1 MAAPVRTIQL
11 NSSRAA
17 SAWLT
22 NQGFQQLAGC
32 WMSSNRWA
40 RITPLLRGRVSITVG
55 VATHEQ

>member
-11 NSSRAA
+11 SSQAA

-22 NQGFQQLAGC
+22 NQGFQQLDGC

-40 RITPLLRGRVSITVG
+40 RITPLLRGRVSVTIG
-55 VATHEQ
+55 VAT

>member
-1 MAAPVRTIQL
+1 MAAPVRTFQI
-11 NSSRAA
+11 SSRAA

-22 NQGFQQLAGC
+22 NQGFQLLAGC

-55 VATHEQ
+55 VAT

>member
-11 NSSRAA
+11 SSQAA

-22 NQGFQQLAGC
+22 NQGFQQLDGC
-32 WMSSNRWA
+32 WMSSTRWA

-55 VATHEQ
+55 VAT